1 MTSAVWIYS
10 AVVVMVAGVIV
21 GVSIIQRIRLARE
34 WSVRRIAELW
44 PLTGIDPLG
53 EPGVSLLVDW
63 DGDPRALEQLLAL
76 DYLRYEVVVVG
87 NVQSDGRLAR
97 LAERYA
103 MIEMGAPVVEE
114 SLQHSPRR
122 LYRSR
127 RRSYRRLI
135 VVDTGAEAVA
145 ERMDCALA
153 VRSYDLVV
161 AVERGVRLAAD
172 ALRVL
177 VWRACDSSAQAV
189 CATLAAGR
197 GVGGLL
203 TDIWSFMGWRQGCIA
218 LMDGDVVVAAGG
230 FSAAH
235 RRRHPK
241 FTPHTLRYLAS
252 YGARIS
258 CLTLAIGHK
267 DSLRPTLGVVDWVV
281 WHCLCTGA
289 LLWMLGSS
297 EERQSV
303 VACLVVLWLAG
314 VVAAIGGQAY
324 RRVAGSRHKWWI
336 CPIVMLVLPFRI
348 IMPQDRKKS

>member
-21 GVSIIQRIRLARE
+21 GVSILRRIRLARE
-34 WSVRRIAELW
+34 WNLRRLAELW

-63 DGDPRALEQLLAL
+63 DGDQRALEQLLAL
-76 DYLRYEVVVVG
+76 DYLRYEVIVVG
-87 NVQSDGRLAR
+87 NVLSDGQLAR

-161 AVERGVRLAAD
+161 ALERGVRLATD

-177 VWRACDSSAQAV
+177 VWSACDSSTEAV
-189 CATLAAGR
+189 SATLASGR
-197 GVGGLL
+197 GVGGFL

-218 LMDGDVVVAAGG
+218 LMDGDAVVAAGG
-230 FSAAH
+230 FSVVH
-235 RRRHPK
+235 RRRPK
-241 FTPHTLRYLAS
+241 LTPHTLRHLAQH
-252 YGARIS
+252 GAHITR
-258 CLTLAIGHK
+258 LTLAVGRK
-267 DSLRPTLGVVDWVV
+267 ESLHPPIGVVDWVV
-281 WHCLCTGA
+281 WHLVCSGA
-289 LLWMLGSS
+289 LLWALGGA
-297 EERQSV
+297 EERLMV
-303 VACLVVLWLAG
+303 VLSLVVLWLAG
-314 VVAAIGGQAY
+314 VVAAVGTQAY
-324 RRVAGSRHKWWI
+324 RRVSGSGHKWWI
-336 CPIVMLVLPFRI
+336 CPIVPLALPFRI
-348 IMPQDRKKS
+348 ILPRGRKKS